1 MKWPQGLAV
10 ITRPEHWELAAKH
23 LWGLSRADLVAY
35 LQSSRQEILHP
46 TDDSRKVRSI
56 ELQPQALAVRAK
68 AAASR

>member
-23 LWGLSRADLVAY
+23 LWGLSRADLAVY
-35 LQSSRQEILHP
+35 LKSSEQPILHP

-56 ELQPQALAVRAK
+56 EPQPQAPAARAK
-68 AAASR
+68 AASR